1 MGNLCVICSIAM
13 AAVQVLDWYNPYMDF
28 MGHSKFV
35 LDLLCLSS
43 VLLSLECIYP
53 KRKSLK
59 KV

>member
-1 MGNLCVICSIAM
+1 M